1 MSLPC
6 EALHFPEAAEM
17 PESKRHLKL
26 RTFIYEVLERTF
38 GDRAAI
44 GSDQFV
50 YYRANDPRKC
60 VAPDAFVCMGGLNDN
75 FPSWKTWERGAPQ
88 LAVEI
93 ASPHEPWEEKLVHYR
108 EAGVLE
114 LVLFDPEAEVG
125 QRLRIWH
132 REGEQLVER
141 AVVGES
147 APAVVLGG
155 SWLVGESPIDKAC
168 LRLKNEAGELLLSE
182 REARQTAE
190 RERQTAERERQTA
203 ERERQTAE
211 RERQTADARAAE
223 LEAEVR
229 RLRAAAGR

>member
-1 MSLPC
+1 
-6 EALHFPEAAEM
+6 M

-38 GDRAAI
+38 GERAAI

-93 ASPHEPWEEKLVHYR
+93 ASPNEPWEEKLLHYR
-108 EAGVLE
+108 ELGVLE
-114 LVLFDPEAEVG
+114 LVLFDPEAEDG

-132 REGEQLVER
+132 REGEQLMER
-141 AVVGES
+141 EVVNES
-147 APAVVLGG
+147 APAMVLGG

-182 REARQTAE
+182 REARQTA
-190 RERQTAERERQTA
+190 
-203 ERERQTAE
+203 
-211 RERQTADARAAE
+211 DARAAE

-229 RLRAAAGR
+229 RLRAAARR